1 MSVPESEIGENLL
14 NGSISEEQ
22 NTTVEQGEIQLR
34 KSDYVE
40 PQKTDDVTLNNVEIE
55 TKLEASAEHIEEPI
69 STTQVESEETQ
80 IRVTSQTEV
89 HDENIQEFKD
99 QEPLQNGA
107 VNQESSEV
115 KTERVQEES
124 KSSEDSQSIFKKEGS
139 SSSQIQD
146 ENLINKLHEIIQEI
160 SFEVS
165 QDENEPRSHT
175 WKPKGKYEVPKTEIK
190 YEEIIPCKVPDV
202 DIKEKSVVT
211 EKESKTSKKSPKSG
225 KFVPRSEET
234 EEQTYSEEVKHQY
247 SMDAQKI
254 LRHTVINGV
263 PLSPQ
268 EIPIGIPLL
277 AKILPKDESGD
288 EEPREKITLE
298 RLFTPASDSE
308 NLIPL
313 KKKRAFA
320 SSCFYSPDHPT
331 IDDQVELAH
340 KISTSLIDE
349 NNKSSKGQTMYMK
362 RKNRSSKWIH
372 EGGATQSR
380 EAWQQ
385 ETIVQEDRKS
395 SKGKPQLKLVL
406 SPKKVQDFNAVQKHY
421 EELMATS
428 LESTRHITR
437 MEVGKEIATHLESPT
452 GKGAALFAKRKKRMD
467 KFIVDE
473 ATIHQQQQHDQ
484 QQQQQ
489 QQQQNIN
496 EGVTSQQSNFTAEQ
510 NSTFLTSETNSIVHE
525 NGFQSNND
533 ISFGGLNSTDQE
545 AAMYKAEV
553 TLVQKPHSA
562 SPSFDLSAPLHLHKI
577 INDEDFAAKNEDRRK
592 SFNLAPKGW
601 GTYNNFYT
609 PIHLEAK

>member
-1 MSVPESEIGENLL
+1 MFSPDRYGARGRSFSRYDPFSRGRPFPTLKTSFRNCASGRNSPFGFQGKDRRTPIQKAAHFRFSEPSTPSVLKDRGWRP
-14 NGSISEEQ
+14 
-22 NTTVEQGEIQLR
+22 
-34 KSDYVE
+34 SDLSD
-40 PQKTDDVTLNNVEIE
+40 PQKKDFLTNLTSRVFHLN
-55 TKLEASAEHIEEPI
+55 L
-69 STTQVESEETQ
+69 
-80 IRVTSQTEV
+80 
-89 HDENIQEFKD
+89 
-99 QEPLQNGA
+99 
-107 VNQESSEV
+107 
-115 KTERVQEES
+115 
-124 KSSEDSQSIFKKEGS
+124 
-139 SSSQIQD
+139 
-146 ENLINKLHEIIQEI
+146 
-160 SFEVS
+160 
-165 QDENEPRSHT
+165 
-175 WKPKGKYEVPKTEIK
+175 
-190 YEEIIPCKVPDV
+190 
-202 DIKEKSVVT
+202 
-211 EKESKTSKKSPKSG
+211 
-225 KFVPRSEET
+225 
-234 EEQTYSEEVKHQY
+234 
-247 SMDAQKI
+247 
-254 LRHTVINGV
+254 
-263 PLSPQ
+263 
-268 EIPIGIPLL
+268 
-277 AKILPKDESGD
+277 ESGD

-380 EAWQQ
+380 EGNAF
-385 ETIVQEDRKS
+385 DFN
-395 SKGKPQLKLVL
+395 GKPQLKLVL

-496 EGVTSQQSNFTAEQ
+496 EGVTSQQSN
-510 NSTFLTSETNSIVHE
+510 
-525 NGFQSNND
+525 
-533 ISFGGLNSTDQE
+533 
-545 AAMYKAEV
+545 
-553 TLVQKPHSA
+553 
-562 SPSFDLSAPLHLHKI
+562 
-577 INDEDFAAKNEDRRK
+577 
-592 SFNLAPKGW
+592 
-601 GTYNNFYT
+601 
-609 PIHLEAK
+609 